1 MAPEI
6 IYGVNFQGKSADILA
21 LGVLLFIMAFGV
33 PPFEEALD
41 EDYVFF
47 FMHRRITFF

>member
-6 IYGVNFQGKSADILA
+6 INGEKFQGKSADIFA

-47 FMHRRITFF
+47 FMQRRRTFF